1 MAERAKNNIQVNFKT
16 KPIDGGYVVTVGNK
30 FDLIVVAAESEL
42 EAKRI
47 GENNRFGG
55 PTPIVLIPVD
65 GRILLLS
72 PYGIELNDPDIREET
87 NIIATIELERSIVN
101 LRLLRNRD
109 VHDSHT
115 PRSEFIV
122 PLARRIFVAYE
133 NERLEIPVPSFLKTT
148 APHSFLTNGIGI
160 SFQIQDRISDTN
172 NTL

>member
-1 MAERAKNNIQVNFKT
+1 MAERVKNIQIGFKT
-16 KPIDGGYVVTVGNK
+16 KPIDGGYIVTVDNEV
-30 FDLIVVAAESEL
+30 DLIAAAVANEL

-72 PYGIELNDPDIREET
+72 PYGIELNDPDIRDET
-87 NIIATIELERSIVN
+87 NIIATIKLKRSVVN

-122 PLARRIFVAYE
+122 PLAGRIFVAYE
-133 NERLEIPVPSFLKTT
+133 NEQLEIPVPSFLKTT